1 MALFNKLNSC
11 HNNLLFWKIIESE
24 EELRYNLN
32 LSEPLN
38 SKLDKLKSISQRKQ
52 FLSIQNLLKLLDIK
66 NDDLYYDAN
75 GKPKLSSGK
84 FISISHSFDYCGV
97 IICKSKVGIDIEK
110 FRPKILNISKKFVS
124 SSELKLIKENS
135 IQNITKIWTIKEAV
149 YKAFGQPGID
159 FKKNIIIETL
169 DREFNKASVKVF
181 KNKIIEYYSIE
192 IINFP
197 KYICS
202 VAKLIK

>member
-1 MALFNKLNSC
+1 MALFNKFNSSY
-11 HNNLLFWKIIESE
+11 NNLFFWKIIESE
-24 EELRYNLN
+24 KELRYNLN
-32 LSEPLN
+32 LSESLS
-38 SKLDKLKSISQRKQ
+38 SKLDKLKSNSQRKQ

-66 NDDLYYDAN
+66 NDDLYYDSN

-97 IICKSKVGIDIEK
+97 IICESKVGVDIEK
-110 FRPKILNISKKFVS
+110 FRPNILNISKKFVS
-124 SSELKLIKENS
+124 NSELKLIKENS

-149 YKAFGQPGID
+149 YKAFGHAGID

-169 DREFNKASVKVF
+169 DREFSRASVKVF

-197 KYICS
+197 QYICS
-202 VAKLIK
+202 IAKLIK